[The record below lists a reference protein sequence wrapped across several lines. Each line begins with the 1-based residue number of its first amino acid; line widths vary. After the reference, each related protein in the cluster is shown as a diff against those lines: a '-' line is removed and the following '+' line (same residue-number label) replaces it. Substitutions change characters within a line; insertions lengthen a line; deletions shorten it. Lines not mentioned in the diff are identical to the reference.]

1 MEENLI
7 LLPYPRRLEFSAG
20 ELTLAGRRIIQL
32 ACPQP
37 QDLLLSAGRLQA
49 ALKKAAGLDW
59 ELNASPA
66 LPAEQVGLTLELDPG
81 CPGGGQG
88 YRLRIDEG
96 GMRIQAQ
103 AAPGIFYGV
112 CTLIQIL
119 QQRGA
124 RLPCLAIED
133 FPDFPAR
140 GVMLDISRDKVPG
153 MKTLYELVDRLA
165 SWKINQLQLYT
176 EHTFAY
182 LNHSTVWRE
191 ASPLTAGEVLALDAY
206 CRQRFIELVPNQNS
220 FGHLTRWLIHP
231 EYSEL
236 AETHGEFETPWGMEQ
251 GPYSL
256 APVHPGS
263 LRLIRSL
270 YDELLPN
277 FSSRM
282 VNVGCDETFD
292 IGAGQSR
299 EACAQ
304 RGADRVMFDY
314 LLGLYADVARR
325 GLTMQFWAD
334 ILVHHPHLLA
344 EMPRDA
350 VALLWNYEASQSFAE
365 SAARFQSTGQLFYV
379 CPGTSAWNSL
389 AGRHANM
396 LANTLDAAR
405 AGLAHGAL
413 GYLNT
418 DWGDNGHWQTL
429 PFSLPGFAAGAA
441 FSWCLAANQ
450 ELPLEAA
457 VSRFALE
464 DAGESADRAVFR
476 LANLYRVSGMELPNS
491 SALFWLLQYPLQ
503 KLRALPRLP
512 AERIDACLTEIDSA
526 LDDLGKAQIGRADA
540 TLVEAEIRLAAR
552 MLRHACLRGRL
563 LNEVEPAAAAALI
576 KTLKDDVAEWL
587 EEYRRIWLERN
598 RPGGLR
604 ESAGRIEKLVE
615 EYQRLA
621 G

>member
-1 MEENLI
+1 
-7 LLPYPRRLEFSAG
+7 
-20 ELTLAGRRIIQL
+20 
-32 ACPQP
+32 
-37 QDLLLSAGRLQA
+37 
-49 ALKKAAGLDW
+49 
-59 ELNASPA
+59 
-66 LPAEQVGLTLELDPG
+66 
-81 CPGGGQG
+81 
-88 YRLRIDEG
+88 
-96 GMRIQAQ
+96 
-103 AAPGIFYGV
+103 
-112 CTLIQIL
+112 
-119 QQRGA
+119 
-124 RLPCLAIED
+124 
-133 FPDFPAR
+133 
-140 GVMLDISRDKVPG
+140 VMLDISRDKVPSMG
-153 MKTLYELVDRLA
+153 TLFELVDRLA
-165 SWKINQLQLYT
+165 SWKVNQLQLYT

-182 LNHSTVWRE
+182 LNHPTVWRE
-191 ASPLTAGEVLALDAY
+191 ASPLTAEEVVALDAY

-231 EYSEL
+231 EYAGL
-236 AETHGEFETPWGMEQ
+236 AETHGEFATPWGMEQ

-263 LRLIRSL
+263 LRLIQSL

-299 EACAQ
+299 DACA
-304 RGADRVMFDY
+304 RHGADRVMFDY
-314 LLGLYADVARR
+314 LLSLYADVTRR

-344 EMPRDA
+344 ELPQDA
-350 VALLWNYEASQSFAE
+350 VALLWNYEAAQPFE
-365 SAARFQSTGQLFYV
+365 DSAALFQTAGQPFYV
-379 CPGTSAWNSL
+379 CPGTSTWNSL

-405 AGLAHGAL
+405 AGLAHGAQ

-418 DWGDNGHWQTL
+418 DWGDNGHWQTP

-441 FSWCLAANQ
+441 YSWCLAANQ
-450 ELPLEAA
+450 ELPIDAA

-464 DAGESADRAVFR
+464 DAGGAAVSALIR
-476 LANLYRVSGMELPNS
+476 LGGLYQAAGMELPNS
-491 SALFWLLQYPLQ
+491 SALFWLLQYPLE
-503 KLRALPRLP
+503 KLRGLPRLP
-512 AERIDACLTEIDSA
+512 AERIDTCLAEIDAA
-526 LDDLGKAQIGRADA
+526 LDDLGRARIGRADA
-540 TLVEAEIRLAAR
+540 ALVEAEIRLAAR

-563 LNEVEPAAAAALI
+563 LNEADPASPAALV
-576 KTLKDDVAEWL
+576 KTLKDDVSEWL
-587 EEYRRIWLERN
+587 EEYRRVWLERN

-615 EYQRLA
+615 EYQGLA